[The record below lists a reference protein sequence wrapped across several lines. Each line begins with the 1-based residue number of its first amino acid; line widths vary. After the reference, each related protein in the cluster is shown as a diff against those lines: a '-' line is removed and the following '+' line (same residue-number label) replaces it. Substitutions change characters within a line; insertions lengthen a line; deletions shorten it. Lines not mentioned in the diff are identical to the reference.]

1 MKQPKSLLRHLR
13 REQELSL
20 DLLAAKTGIN
30 VSTLSRA
37 ERRLIGLTKTQSK
50 KLAKFFKVP
59 EEHLLADAPS
69 ATVAA

>member
-1 MKQPKSLLRHLR
+1 VKQSKSLLRHLR
-13 REQELSL
+13 REREISL

-50 KLAKFFKVP
+50 KLSRFFKVP
-59 EEHLLADAPS
+59 EDSLLSDAPDR
-69 ATVAA
+69 TVAA